1 MNEHISPAAAAILEG
16 LNEAL
21 ADAKGE
27 SVAGLKKT
35 TVYRIEPKKFVNS
48 FICRRVSSLMRLASR
63 FQHCE
68 TGNKDGVS

>member
-35 TVYRIEPKKFVNS
+35 TVYRIEPKKIPALYNF
-48 FICRRVSSLMRLASR
+48 
-63 FQHCE
+63 
-68 TGNKDGVS
+68 